1 MKIAVILKKDVDN
14 FMTAL
19 LVKEL
24 KKQQYFVD
32 AYAIYQEKNH
42 LYMFE
47 NIDISIQNAKI
58 LTTEL
63 IEQYDIL
70 LTYPKIFLDISWLL
84 EAKTYII
91 SFDSAYYDEPLSGTD
106 LLIERGINWRPPLPC
121 GHRAETAYLIAGD
134 PKHDTWN
141 LKDITEDPKQLLF
154 IDSGHYPF
162 GENGKRETARFILNV
177 CNRFPDYH
185 LIVKP
190 RFLKSDKS
198 VTHENTLFLYDFIE
212 QEADGTLPDNLTLLE
227 KHLTLEELIAASHTV
242 ITLYTTAYIDAAVQG
257 KNLLILDNIPNE
269 EHPELR
275 IKTHW
280 MPAREIMKG
289 SGCLVDYREAINYLP
304 HGMKCQEEHLQ
315 KHIYSRGAI
324 NSKIVKSIEW
334 LWEHYISHG
343 HYPAPNNYFYDKL
356 EESIQ
361 QIIPIEKLLTLR
373 KKNYL
378 YCLERFFYKDTAYY
392 PKYNQVSDYIEAL
405 ESRGTLQNA
414 PIEELISEIN
424 EKLLEYAPDIPKDS
438 ISQDYLLTLI
448 FRSNRPERIFTLNRE
463 NILNKVFYDYISGK
477 VHFSKQQYQEA
488 SLCLHRYLDGC
499 EEHVS
504 AEGLQ
509 DMPAYHLSGLYYCG
523 LADMNLQHYAEA
535 KECFLLCEK
544 ETNGNHQ
551 KAKEQLEIIQQM
563 EERKPTSIR
572 LLVMDVDGT
581 LTDGKIYQS
590 AEGETIKA
598 FDVKDGYGI
607 HVLLP
612 KHQIKSAIITGRCS
626 PITEYRAKEL
636 NMDAVM
642 QDISDKPAAL
652 HALSDKLQ
660 IPLSETA
667 YIGDDLNDLDC
678 IRLCGLSACPADAV
692 AAIKTEVDYICNTK
706 GGQGAV
712 REWIDWILSH
722 KHPKDKEETDNESGC
737 IGTNQAE

>member
-1 MKIAVILKKDVDN
+1 MKIAAILKRDIDN
-14 FMTAL
+14 FMTAY
-19 LVKEL
+19 LVKALL
-24 KKQQYFVD
+24 KCQHVVD
-32 AYAIYQEKNH
+32 GYAVYQDTNH
-42 LYMFE
+42 LYMFDD
-47 NIDISIQNAKI
+47 IDMTIQNANI
-58 LTTEL
+58 LTKEL
-63 IEQYDIL
+63 LEQYDIL
-70 LTYPKIFLDISWLL
+70 LTSPRVFQDMHWLM
-84 EAKTYII
+84 EVETYIV
-91 SFDSAYYDEPLSGTD
+91 SFDAAYYDEPLGGTD
-106 LLIERGINWRPPLPC
+106 LLIERGYNWRPALPC
-121 GHRAETAYLIAGD
+121 GHRAESMYLIAGD

-212 QEADGTLPDNLTLLE
+212 QEADGALPDNLTLLE

-257 KNLLILDNIPNE
+257 KNLLILDNLPNE
-269 EHPELR
+269 ENSELR
-275 IKTHW
+275 IQTHW

-289 SGCLVDYREAINYLP
+289 SGCLVDYRKAIDYLP
-304 HGMKCQEEHLQ
+304 HGISCKEEHL
-315 KHIYSRGAI
+315 KAHIYSSGNI
-324 NSKIVKSIEW
+324 NAKIVKALEW
-334 LWEHYISHG
+334 LWKHYISLG
-343 HYPAPNNYFYDKL
+343 NYPAPDTYFFDKL
-356 EESIQ
+356 DGAVKQTISMND
-361 QIIPIEKLLTLR
+361 LLTQR

-378 YCLERFFYKDTAYY
+378 YCLERFFYKNTTFF
-392 PKYNQVSDYIEAL
+392 PKDNRI
-405 ESRGTLQNA
+405 TKH
-414 PIEELISEIN
+414 IEELERKGILQSTPIDELVSDIC
-424 EKLLEYAPDIPKDS
+424 EKLLDYAPDIPKDS
-438 ISQDYLLTLI
+438 ISQDYLLSQI
-448 FRSNRPERIFTLNRE
+448 VRSNQSEKIFAIKRE
-463 NILNKVFYDYISGK
+463 DVQNKVFYDYISGRAYLNNG
-477 VHFSKQQYQEA
+477 QYKEA
-488 SLCLHRYLDGC
+488 SQCLHQYLNGC
-499 EEHVS
+499 EKHVS
-504 AEGLQ
+504 AKGLQ
-509 DMPAYHLSGLYYCG
+509 DLPAYHLSGLYYCG

-692 AAIKTEVDYICNTK
+692 AAIKTEVDYICNAK

-722 KHPKDKEETDNESGC
+722 RHPKDKEETDNESGC